1 VKQHTG
7 MAAHDGYA
15 PHSHEIRRDHRG
27 VPRVEP
33 APAGTVP
40 AEVTGQLTPED
51 HVAEAER
58 LLHQAD
64 GILRGGTPRGLLELG
79 LAALA
84 HSVTALAA
92 REFPPEG
99 GSAGDLP
106 DGREDLRPG
115 TPAQPYS
122 LGASILAWL
131 GNKDAADTPDGL
143 TARALAKLT
152 GHPGG
157 DVQAELRSLEGNHLV
172 RRNVQDKV
180 ARWSLIPAAGQGQAS

>member
-1 VKQHTG
+1 MTATHRTATRSGGITG
-7 MAAHDGYA
+7 ACPGLN
-15 PHSHEIRRDHRG
+15 PPPPVPCLRKLPGNSPRRITS
-27 VPRVEP
+27 PRRN
-33 APAGTVP
+33 GCC
-40 AEVTGQLTPED
+40 
-51 HVAEAER
+51 
-58 LLHQAD
+58 
-64 GILRGGTPRGLLELG
+64 TPRGLLELG